1 MTASSPIKQT
11 QEKSTAEWLT
21 SEQVCKHLCISRPTL
36 HRYVK
41 QHHLN
46 PKRLPG
52 GQLRFSQSEVDSLL
66 T

>member
-1 MTASSPIKQT
+1 MTASPPIKPT

-21 SEQVCKHLCISRPTL
+21 SEQVCKHLGISRPTL

-41 QHHLN
+41 KHHLN

>member
-1 MTASSPIKQT
+1 MEHPQAPCPKLPDTYPSKLST
-11 QEKSTAEWLT
+11 EK
-21 SEQVCKHLCISRPTL
+21 VCKHLCINRPTL

-52 GQLRFSQSEVDSLL
+52 GQLRFLQEEVESLL

>member
-1 MTASSPIKQT
+1 MTASSAIKQT
-11 QEKSTAEWLT
+11 QEQSTAEWLT
-21 SEQVCKHLCISRPTL
+21 SEQVCKHLSISRPTL

-41 QHHLN
+41 LHHLN

-52 GQLRFSQSEVDSLL
+52 GQLRFSQSEVDRLL